1 MFTHVRGNEI
11 HQIMAAAL
19 KKIGHTSIELTEA
32 DLEAVDDHN
41 LIVKRDGD
49 RWSIAVMTP
58 AECLRMLVANDPN
71 IN

>member
-1 MFTHVRGNEI
+1 MVTHVRGNEI

-32 DLEAVDDHN
+32 DMEAVDDHN
-41 LIVKRDGD
+41 LIIKRDGD
-49 RWSIAVMTP
+49 RWSIGVMT
-58 AECLRMLVANDPN
+58 ATECLAMFVANDPN